1 MSASPATLKKYQPR
15 SLWLAL
21 LLFLPSAYSSAEAYQ
36 PLFSNEMLQ
45 SLDPATRERFA
56 ELENENKRR
65 WRNRNPQKPDI
76 EAAQRRHAETQAML
90 QRFEESRRLEQAA
103 AARQTERSLE
113 QQQRCAVVASEIE
126 NLSAGGSFYETLD
139 DGQRRYL
146 SDNEVA
152 ERVKFQQKSYN
163 KHCKG
168 L

>member
-1 MSASPATLKKYQPR
+1 MSASPATRKKHQTLPF
-15 SLWLAL
+15 WLAL
-21 LLFLPSAYSSAEAYQ
+21 LLLLPSAYSSAEAYQ

-45 SLDPATRERFA
+45 SLDPITRERFA
-56 ELENENKRR
+56 DLENENKRR
-65 WRNRNPQKPDI
+65 WRNRNPQGPDI
-76 EAAQRRHAETQAML
+76 EAARRQHAQTQAML
-90 QRFEESRRLEQAA
+90 RRFEESRRLEQAA
-103 AARQTERSLE
+103 VARQAERSLE

-152 ERVKFQQKSYN
+152 ERVKSQKKRYN